1 MVQWENSLVMDADLD
16 DIHEFPFSERDTN
29 VLNVIEEENLTS
41 FAFEGLKRRLGVHPE
56 TLSRTLY
63 RLEDQGIV
71 EKGVEGYKVTSKAKE
86 LLKMHPFN
94 TGVPSMRLLQTLLP
108 PDVPI
113 QNVVSNLKG
122 KWFGVL
128 RWLGYSKND
137 KSVTLKW
144 ITEDG
149 GTIIAANFQP
159 GQLNVDTKMLLEQ
172 DLNGAL
178 QASYQLMGY
187 IAKLIPNVE
196 RNQVAYFDLFD
207 PNQLSA

>member
-1 MVQWENSLVMDADLD
+1 MDADLD
-16 DIHEFPFSERDTN
+16 DTPEFPFSERDTN
-29 VLNVIEEENLTS
+29 VLNVIEEEDLAS
-41 FAFEGLKRRLGVHPE
+41 FAFEGLKRRLGLHPE
-56 TLSRTLY
+56 TLSRVLY

-86 LLKMHPFN
+86 LLKLHSFSTRAPTMN
-94 TGVPSMRLLQTLLP
+94 LLQTLLP

-113 QNVVSNLKG
+113 QQVVSNLKG

-128 RWLGYSKND
+128 RWLGYSKNN

-149 GTIIAANFQP
+149 STIISANFQR
-159 GQLNVDTKMLLEQ
+159 GQLNIDAKMLWEK
-172 DLNGAL
+172 DLNVAL

-187 IAKLIPNVE
+187 IARLIPNVG
-196 RNQVAYFDLFD
+196 RSPVAYFDLFD
-207 PNQLSA
+207 SYRLSA